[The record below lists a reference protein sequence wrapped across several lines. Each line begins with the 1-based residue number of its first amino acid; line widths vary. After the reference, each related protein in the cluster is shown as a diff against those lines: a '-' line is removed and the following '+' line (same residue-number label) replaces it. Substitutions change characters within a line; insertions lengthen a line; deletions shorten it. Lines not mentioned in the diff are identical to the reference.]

1 MILYFSGTGNSAYA
15 AKRIAKGV
23 ADEALDL
30 FEKIRA
36 NDFSELHSER
46 PLIFAAPTYA
56 WRLPRIVQNWIERTP
71 FSGSRDVYFV
81 LTCGGSIGNAN
92 RYLARLCRK
101 KGWNYLGC
109 MGLTMPENYIALYP
123 TPTREEAAEII
134 DRAEPEIDL
143 AIRRIKAGEPFPEA
157 KPSITG
163 ALNSGVVNPLFYPL
177 IVHSRKFRVTD
188 SCVSCGKCA
197 GVCPLGSIRMVEGKP
212 VWSGSCTHCMAC
224 ICRCPQEAIEYGS
237 RSAGQPRYVCPREP

>member
-1 MILYFSGTGNSAYA
+1 MILYFSGTGTSAYA

-56 WRLPRIVQNWIERTP
+56 WRLPRIVQNWIERTT

-101 KGWNYLGC
+101 KGWNYW
-109 MGLTMPENYIALYP
+109 
-123 TPTREEAAEII
+123 
-134 DRAEPEIDL
+134 
-143 AIRRIKAGEPFPEA
+143 
-157 KPSITG
+157 
-163 ALNSGVVNPLFYPL
+163 
-177 IVHSRKFRVTD
+177 FRHF
-188 SCVSCGKCA
+188 G
-197 GVCPLGSIRMVEGKP
+197 R
-212 VWSGSCTHCMAC
+212 
-224 ICRCPQEAIEYGS
+224 
-237 RSAGQPRYVCPREP
+237 